1 MKRLKSYG
9 DDLDSVGEKGVIK
22 DWGRRDLQDSER
34 SSSHQHQ
41 HHQHHHHRRRFYS
54 KSESLRKG
62 LSCSSSSYDR
72 DEERESSRSLRK
84 RFDHDSDGFD
94 RRKNFDRYNRD
105 SVSSSPRNS
114 SYNVERIHRS
124 DSFSGFRRE
133 FPKGLRSD
141 RERPRRD
148 ESVSSSWRRF
158 SSTKDGDDEDSSRGN
173 RAAASDQDRVSQRS
187 PQGLRDVE
195 DRVNRRSPRESR
207 DIIEERVSR
216 RSPLGS
222 GDTVKSPQFSKDSSC
237 EQSKSMEVLKKSDE
251 VQKESGVSSEMEEGE
266 LEPEPH
272 DNPESEPAPRPETSL
287 GANSD
292 SQKDVESDHVEFV
305 RKLDKEAATLSSGVK
320 LEVNGGKV
328 MAAMEEVKQIIK
340 LPDCLDDS
348 IDGPEGAAS
357 KTAVVNESGK
367 NEAVLKENRE
377 VLSSTDEK
385 VCPSDDVQGIGE
397 LNGGNLLVSGDG
409 DGDGEKE
416 DKSTSSEVKGD
427 VVNVNVDASSITE
440 KTEEKRR
447 TNGSLDFSMDK
458 PIEDSK
464 NKGKSFAVLPP
475 IEANLLENCQWMETG
490 STNIRDDVMEGPRGR
505 GFELFFSPVV
515 KRVEKMSNSCS
526 SKHKDVNLKLEPL
539 ELSLGLPNVSLP
551 LVSREPDPAPD
562 SYSLARSVPSLP
574 HTLHSNSDA
583 FTASVSF
590 SGSQTFI
597 HNPSCSL
604 TQNSHDNYEKSV
616 GSRPIFQG
624 IDQVSHGAYPGQSS
638 NELKNKESPLYHQML
653 SSGNGSLYASQVSQG
668 LLNSQPLDGQ
678 HFLKAPQMSTGSPVS
693 LNRQTSVSRQLSGVL
708 LRQHDEVRSPSQSNG
723 SSETR
728 SECSIE
734 KKRLLKGKSGSSLFR
749 SNSQREIEQTVTGG
763 TIFLE
768 GFISAVVS
776 EPIQPMS
783 SRLHE
788 MTEQSVACLK
798 EIAYDIITKEHKH
811 AQLLA
816 YQKILQDRSD
826 ISFETLSK
834 SHRVQLEILV
844 AFKTGLSDFIRQAIN
859 VPSSNLIEIF
869 LNRRCRN
876 VACQSLLPVD
886 ECDCKVCTNKVGFCS
901 ACMCLV
907 CSKFDMASNTCSW
920 VGCDVCLHWCHTN
933 CGIKKSYIRNG
944 RSATEEAHAMTE
956 MQFHCVACNH
966 PSEMFGFVREVFRTC
981 AKDWKAETLS
991 RELGYVMRIFSGSND
1006 TRGKQLNVSAGQMM
1020 TRLKDKTCL
1029 PEVYNHIMEFLNGS
1043 HSNFGNNTTFSAKAP
1058 ILENSKTNSMVLPSS
1073 QETMLLASVSAEKSS
1088 RFENVGTSQQ
1098 ILDWNQIG
1106 VSSGN
1111 PELQMNIERKPFVDE
1126 LESILRVKQAEAKM
1140 FQARSD
1146 DARREADGLKRIAI
1160 AKNAKIEEEY
1170 LSRLNRLNLVE
1181 AEERRRQKLEELQAV
1196 ERAYREYLNMKMRMD
1211 GEIKDLLLR
1220 MEATRRNL
1228 NA

>member
-9 DDLDSVGEKGVIK
+9 DDLDSVGDKGVFK
-22 DWGRRDLQDSER
+22 DWGGRDQDFDR
-34 SSSHQHQ
+34 SSSH
-41 HHQHHHHRRRFYS
+41 HHHHHHHHHRRFYS

-72 DEERESSRSLRK
+72 DENRELSRSLRQ

-94 RRKNFDRYNRD
+94 RRKSFDRYSRD

-114 SYNVERIHRS
+114 SYNVVERMHRS
-124 DSFSGFRRE
+124 DSFSGIRRE

-148 ESVSSSWRRF
+148 ESLSSSWRKF
-158 SSTKDGDDEDSSRGN
+158 SSNSTKDGDEEDSSRGI
-173 RAAASDQDRVSQRS
+173 RAAAAGQDRVSRWS
-187 PQGLRDVE
+187 PQEPRDAE
-195 DRVNRRSPRESR
+195 DIVYRRSPRESR

-222 GDTVKSPQFSKDSSC
+222 RDTVKSPQVSKDSSC
-237 EQSKSMEVLKKSDE
+237 EQSKSMEVLKKSEE
-251 VQKESGVSSEMEEGE
+251 VQKESGDSSEMEEGE
-266 LEPEPH
+266 LEPDPDE
-272 DNPESEPAPRPETSL
+272 NPESEPATSAETSFR
-287 GANSD
+287 ANSD
-292 SQKDVESDHVEFV
+292 SQKVVESDHVELE
-305 RKLDKEAATLSSGVK
+305 RKLDKEAATLSSSEK

-328 MAAMEEVKQIIK
+328 TVTIEEVKQIMK

-348 IDGPEGAAS
+348 INGPEGEAS

-367 NEAVLKENRE
+367 NDARLKKNQE
-377 VLSSTDEK
+377 VLSFTDEK
-385 VCPSDDVQGIGE
+385 VCALDNVQGIGE
-397 LNGGNLLVSGDG
+397 LNGSNLLVSGDG
-409 DGDGEKE
+409 EKE
-416 DKSTSSEVKGD
+416 VNSTSSEVKGD
-427 VVNVNVDASSITE
+427 VVNVDGSPFTE
-440 KTEEKRR
+440 KAEEKR
-447 TNGSLDFSMDK
+447 TNGSPDFSMNK
-458 PIEDSK
+458 HIEDSK
-464 NKGKSFAVLPP
+464 NKGKSLAVFPS

-515 KRVEKMSNSCS
+515 KRAEKTSISCS
-526 SKHKDVNLKLEPL
+526 SKHKDENLKIEPL

-551 LVSREPDPAPD
+551 LVSRDPDPAP
-562 SYSLARSVPSLP
+562 SLYSLARSVQSLP
-574 HTLHSNSDA
+574 HTLHSNFDA

-590 SGSQTFI
+590 SGSQTLI

-604 TQNSHDNYEKSV
+604 TQNSHDNCEQSV

-624 IDQVSHGAYPGQSS
+624 IDQISHGGYPGQFS
-638 NELKNKESPLYHQML
+638 NELKNKESPLYHRML
-653 SSGNGSLYASQVSQG
+653 LSGNGSLYASQVSKG
-668 LLNSQPLDGQ
+668 TLINSQPLDEQ
-678 HFLKAPQMSTGSPVS
+678 HFLKAPQMSSGSPVS
-693 LNRQTSVSRQLSGVL
+693 LNRQTSLSWQLSGVL

-734 KKRLLKGKSGSSLFR
+734 KRRLIKGKSGSSLFR
-749 SNSQREIEQTVTGG
+749 SNSQREIEQAVTGG
-763 TIFLE
+763 TSFVE
-768 GFISAVVS
+768 GFISAIVS

-788 MTEQSVACLK
+788 MTEQSIACLK
-798 EIAYDIITKEHKH
+798 ENAYDVITKEHKH
-811 AQLLA
+811 VQLLE
-816 YQKILQDRSD
+816 YQRKLQDRSD

-834 SHRVQLEILV
+834 SHRVQLEILT
-844 AFKTGLSDFIRQAIN
+844 AFKTGLSDFLRQTSD

-876 VACQSLLPVD
+876 VTCQSLLPVD
-886 ECDCKVCTNKVGFCS
+886 ECDCKVCTKKVGFCS

-944 RSATEEAHAMTE
+944 QSVMHAHAMTE

-991 RELGYVMRIFSGSND
+991 RELGYVMRIFSASND
-1006 TRGKQLNVSAGQMM
+1006 TRGKQLNVLAGQMM

-1029 PEVYNHIMEFLNGS
+1029 PEVYNHIMEFLNES
-1043 HSNFGNNTTFSAKAP
+1043 HSNLGNNTTFSTKAP
-1058 ILENSKTNSMVLPSS
+1058 ILENSKTNSMVLPSR

-1088 RFENVGTSQQ
+1088 RLENVGTSQQ
-1098 ILDWNQIG
+1098 RLDWNQIS
-1106 VSSGN
+1106 VSNGS
-1111 PELQMNIERKPFVDE
+1111 PESQMNIESKPFVDE
-1126 LESILRVKQAEAKM
+1126 LESIVRVKQAEAKM
-1140 FQARSD
+1140 FQSRSD

-1170 LSRLNRLNLVE
+1170 MSRLTRLNLVE
-1181 AEERRRQKLEELQAV
+1181 AEERHRQKLEELQAV
-1196 ERAYREYLNMKMRMD
+1196 ERAYREYLSMKIRMD